1 MATAWEVEVTSTPMF
16 ILSKKLKRIKNALKV
31 FNNKFF
37 DKISERVLMIKRAI
51 KDAQYKLQENVLD
64 LDTHRS
70 EPMLFQEYLRLAQAE
85 ESFLRQKSL
94 IQWLNLGDKN
104 SKFFFNL
111 VKSHQ
116 CHNKI
121 LSIHDDNGTC
131 LFDAKEIQHIIVNY
145 FEKLL
150 GGTRSNACIDIL
162 RRALPRRLSTL

>member
-1 MATAWEVEVTSTPMF
+1 
-16 ILSKKLKRIKNALKV
+16 
-31 FNNKFF
+31 
-37 DKISERVLMIKRAI
+37 
-51 KDAQYKLQENVLD
+51 
-64 LDTHRS
+64 
-70 EPMLFQEYLRLAQAE
+70 MLFQEYLRLAQAE

-162 RRALPRRLSTL
+162 RRDLPRRLSTL